1 MLLFIEDTRK
11 KHKELLEFQ
20 NIVCYCLS
28 LLHSLQMV
36 WKARISKHRMLL
48 FINMEYL
55 RLMLGHRFQN
65 IVCYCLSQGL
75 PEKRCLYCK
84 FQNIV
89 CYCLSDKHHPGET
102 LIPEFQNIVC
112 YCLSAYSKEETG
124 KPEHF
129 KTSYVTVYPP
139 RILSTALFRIIS
151 KHRMLLFIPF
161 PLQQ

>member
-65 IVCYCLSQGL
+65 IVCYCLS
-75 PEKRCLYCK
+75 
-84 FQNIV
+84 FTMIV
-89 CYCLSDKHHPGET
+89 
-102 LIPEFQNIVC
+102 
-112 YCLSAYSKEETG
+112 SASKYLD
-124 KPEHF
+124 F
-129 KTSYVTVYPP
+129 KTSYVTVY
-139 RILSTALFRIIS
+139 LAGL
-151 KHRMLLFIPF
+151 
-161 PLQQ
+161 